1 MFDASLLDLF
11 TMNLFTKLLALA
23 RVIHESSALPTLF
36 CRLTFTPLIESVLY
50 KIWTQAHRSPFLNL
64 FHAALYLSLG
74 PLSSHFS
81 LLYTIISHQILSSLQ
96 HTVSYASKQEKKKKK
111 RRRTGEG
118 SQIHITFCVFACQ
131 VINGRWVEVKSGSIF
146 IFPSSVSFHTRHGST
161 CKLAAK
167 GEVENNYG
175 SDAAREKWVY
185 CLTCNEVESWQAG
198 FVRLADLNA
207 RKWLFCTV
215 NQQEKIAN
223 YKCRAPPAAWQAY
236 WWPRVAVHVWARMNI
251 NANILDES
259 H

>member
-1 MFDASLLDLF
+1 MNSSTPLPISHFISRSPIPFPQPAFIPFLCALHHNFPSNSLLTSTYCITCLR
-11 TMNLFTKLLALA
+11 A
-23 RVIHESSALPTLF
+23 
-36 CRLTFTPLIESVLY
+36 
-50 KIWTQAHRSPFLNL
+50 
-64 FHAALYLSLG
+64 G
-74 PLSSHFS
+74 
-81 LLYTIISHQILSSLQ
+81 
-96 HTVSYASKQEKKKKK
+96 KKKCQWE
-111 RRRTGEG
+111 GEG

-146 IFPSSVSFHTRHGST
+146 IFPSSVSFCTRHGST

-175 SDAAREKWVY
+175 SDVAREKWVY

-236 WWPRVAVHVWARMNI
+236 WWPRVALHVLARMNI